1 MHKWFWKASWNDFL
15 VLVLNMMTSSE
26 KKLPNI
32 LKTLYIM
39 FYICPQS
46 NIKTGRFCALTV
58 NFECVMHINSCTK
71 MKFSIKGF
79 FSKCDK
85 IGRKSRIWSHLLQK
99 SLILFGM
106 DLFRAAHE
114 WGEQKSPSL
123 KSVTQIIQS
132 WNLV

>member
-39 FYICPQS
+39 FYVCPQPK
-46 NIKTGRFCALTV
+46 IKIGSFCALTV

-71 MKFSIKGF
+71 NEVF
-79 FSKCDK
+79 
-85 IGRKSRIWSHLLQK
+85 H
-99 SLILFGM
+99 
-106 DLFRAAHE
+106 
-114 WGEQKSPSL
+114 
-123 KSVTQIIQS
+123 
-132 WNLV
+132 